1 MRPTVKYWVF
11 LLIILFAV
19 FGVILGS
26 LAAAWHQITF
36 EEQDFISHIA
46 HRLIPFPLIGATFLF
61 LIIGGL
67 VSLLFYF
74 YVVPIL
80 RLGEETKLMSAV
92 NPSHRIQPKG
102 APELVS
108 LAGIINESADAFQTL
123 QAEVK
128 EKINQARSDLQ
139 HERNLL
145 AALMSDLPT
154 GVLACNNSGQILLYN
169 QAAQKLLQK
178 PGKFIGLGR
187 SLFSILDRGPIVHAI
202 DMLHHATSRGQKSP
216 TSNFVMTVGEALIL
230 RVHMAPVFKTDES
243 EKTISGFVLAMEDL
257 SQQMENGLQREQIF
271 YGLTAALHPPIEQIK
286 QALGTLPQ
294 APTKQEAEQQGPLQ
308 DIEQAVSCLAM
319 ELQQAEQTYKQQK
332 VDIGHRENILSEHLL
347 NIVEHHLR
355 HHTGIAVTHCA
366 DKDLWLQV
374 DSYAMV
380 QCLAQLVH
388 ALHNAKNFSALT
400 LQLHRS
406 STDRALLKVAWPGC
420 IISREALDVW
430 QNRPLIR
437 DAQDRLV
444 SFGDLIQRNGGIFEL
459 SQDDDQQIDQL
470 RILLPIAE
478 TEEHFSDTAAEE
490 HRPVHYEFGLLHQ
503 VCKDDICQQSLAQLT
518 YAVFDTET
526 TGLKPSEG
534 DEILQIGAVRIV
546 NGRILYEETL
556 DQLIDPRRPVPE
568 ESIRIHGIAP
578 ELLLGQPTIDQALP
592 ELHHFTEGSVL
603 VAHNAAFDM
612 KFLKLKESSSG
623 VRFEQP
629 VLDTLLLSWFV
640 HPNQQSHQLE
650 EVANR
655 LGVPIVGRHTAL
667 GDAMVTAEV
676 LVKLIPLL
684 AAKGVHTLE
693 EAMEA
698 SMKAPFAHLD
708 IY

>member
-1 MRPTVKYWVF
+1 MRPTVKYWIF

-26 LAAAWHQITF
+26 LAAAWHQITL
-36 EEQDFISHIA
+36 EEQDFIAHIA

-80 RLGEETKLMSAV
+80 RLGEETKLISAV
-92 NPSHRIQPKG
+92 NPSYRIQPKG

-108 LAGIINESADAFQTL
+108 LAGIINESADAFETL

-128 EKINQARSDLQ
+128 EKIKQARSDLQ

-154 GVLACNNSGQILLYN
+154 GVLACNISGQVLLYN
-169 QAAQKLLQK
+169 QQAQRLLQK
-178 PGKFIGLGR
+178 PGKRIGLGR

-202 DMLHHATSRGQKSP
+202 DMLHQATNRGQKSP
-216 TSNFVMTVGEALIL
+216 TSNFVMTVGESLIL
-230 RVHMAPVFKTDES
+230 RIHMAPVFQTGDN
-243 EKTISGFVLAMEDL
+243 EKNFSGFVLAMEDL
-257 SQQMENGLQREQIF
+257 SQQIENGLQREQIF
-271 YGLTAALHPPIEQIK
+271 YGLTDALHPSLAKISRSLGLLINTPPHETEQE
-286 QALGTLPQ
+286 TL
-294 APTKQEAEQQGPLQ
+294 LQ
-308 DIEQAVSCLAM
+308 DIDRSINRM
-319 ELQQAEQTYKQQK
+319 TDTLQQAEKSYQQQG
-332 VDIGHRENILSEHLL
+332 VNIGHRENILGEHLL
-347 NIVEHHLR
+347 NIIEHHLR
-355 HHTGIAVTHCA
+355 HYAGIAVTHHA
-366 DKDLWLQV
+366 DKELWLQV

-380 QCLAQLVH
+380 QCLAQLVN
-388 ALHNAKNFSALT
+388 ALYNAENFSALT
-400 LQLHRS
+400 LELHR
-406 STDRALLKVAWPGC
+406 TNTERALFEISWPGC
-420 IISREALDVW
+420 IISSDELDLW

-437 DAQDRLV
+437 DAQDRLI
-444 SFGDLIQRNGGIFEL
+444 SFGDLIQRIGGIFDL
-459 SQDDDQQIDQL
+459 PQDNGQHINHL

-478 TEEHFSDTAAEE
+478 TEEHFRDISAEE
-490 HRPVHYEFGLLHQ
+490 HRPIHYEFGLLHQ
-503 VCKDDICQQSLAQLT
+503 VCKDDICQQPLSRLT

-526 TGLKPSEG
+526 TGLKPSQG
-534 DEILQIGAVRIV
+534 DEIIQIGAVRII

-568 ESIRIHGIAP
+568 ESVKIHGIAP
-578 ELLLGQPTIDQALP
+578 ELLLGKPTIDEALP

-612 KFLKLKESSSG
+612 KFLKIKEASSG
-623 VRFEQP
+623 VQFDQP

-650 EVANR
+650 EVASR

-676 LVKLIPLL
+676 LCKLIPLL

-693 EAMEA
+693 QAMEA

>member
-19 FGVILGS
+19 FGVIFGS
-26 LAAAWHQITF
+26 LAAAWHQITLA
-36 EEQDFISHIA
+36 EQDFIARIA

-80 RLGEETKLMSAV
+80 RLGEETKLISAV

-102 APELVS
+102 APELVN
-108 LAGIINESADAFQTL
+108 LAGIINESADAFETL

-139 HERNLL
+139 QERNLL

-154 GVLACNNSGQILLYN
+154 GVLACNASGQILLYN
-169 QAAQKLLQK
+169 QAAQKLLRQPRK
-178 PGKFIGLGR
+178 LIGLGR
-187 SLFSILDRGPIVHAI
+187 SLFSILDREPIVHAI

-216 TSNFVMTVGEALIL
+216 TSNFVMTVGESLIL
-230 RVHMAPVFKTDES
+230 RIHMAPVFKTGES
-243 EKTISGFVLAMEDL
+243 DQNISGFVLAMEDL
-257 SQQMENGLQREQIF
+257 SQQIENGLQREQIF
-271 YGLTAALHPPIEQIK
+271 YGLTTALHPPIEKIG
-286 QALGTLPQ
+286 QALKTLSQTPSTGQ
-294 APTKQEAEQQGPLQ
+294 AERQGPLQ
-308 DIEQAVSCLAM
+308 DIEQAVNCLTK
-319 ELQQAEQTYKQQK
+319 ELSQAEESYKQQM
-332 VDIGHRENILSEHLL
+332 VDIGHRENILSDHLL
-347 NIVEHHLR
+347 TIVEHHLR
-355 HHTGIAVTHCA
+355 HHAGIAVTHCA

-380 QCLAQLVH
+380 QCLAHLVN
-388 ALHNAKNFSALT
+388 ALHQAENFSALT
-400 LQLHRS
+400 LELHRTD
-406 STDRALLKVAWPGC
+406 TDRAAFDIAWPGC
-420 IISREALDVW
+420 TVSKDELDTW

-437 DAQDRLV
+437 DANDRLV
-444 SFGDLIQRNGGIFEL
+444 SFGDLIQRIGGIFDL
-459 SQDDDQQIDQL
+459 IGDKDQHIDHL

-478 TEEHFSDTAAEE
+478 TDEHFSKSSVGEYC
-490 HRPVHYEFGLLHQ
+490 PIHYEFGLLHQ
-503 VCKDDICQQSLAQLT
+503 VCKEDICQLPLSQLT

-526 TGLKPSEG
+526 TGLKPSQG
-534 DEILQIGAVRIV
+534 DEIIQIGAVRIV
-546 NGRILYEETL
+546 NGRILYDETL

-568 ESIRIHGIAP
+568 ESVQIHGISP

-592 ELHHFTEGSVL
+592 QLHQFTEGSVL

-612 KFLKLKESSSG
+612 KFLKLKEQSSG
-623 VRFEQP
+623 VRFDQP

-650 EVANR
+650 EVASR

-676 LVKLIPLL
+676 LCKLIPLL

-693 EAMEA
+693 QAMEA

>member
-1 MRPTVKYWVF
+1 MRPTVKYWIF
-11 LLIILFAV
+11 LFIILFAV

-26 LAAAWHQITF
+26 LAAAWHQITL
-36 EEQDFISHIA
+36 EEQDFIAHIA

-80 RLGEETKLMSAV
+80 RLGEETKLISAV
-92 NPSHRIQPKG
+92 NPSYRIQPKG

-108 LAGIINESADAFQTL
+108 LAGIINESADAFETL

-128 EKINQARSDLQ
+128 EKIKQARSDLQ

-154 GVLACNNSGQILLYN
+154 GVLACNVSGQVLLYN
-169 QAAQKLLQK
+169 QQAQKLLQK
-178 PGKFIGLGR
+178 PGKLIGLGR

-202 DMLHHATSRGQKSP
+202 DMLHQATNRGQKSP
-216 TSNFVMTVGEALIL
+216 TSNFVLTVGESLVL
-230 RVHMAPVFKTDES
+230 RIHMAPVYKNGDT
-243 EKTISGFVLAMEDL
+243 EKTFSGFVLAMEDL
-257 SQQMENGLQREQIF
+257 SRQIENGLQREQIF
-271 YGLTAALHPPIEQIK
+271 YGLTDTLTSPLEKIRQTLAILVKAPPHE
-286 QALGTLPQ
+286 
-294 APTKQEAEQQGPLQ
+294 TKQQTLLQ
-308 DIEQAVSCLAM
+308 DIDRSVSRM
-319 ELQQAEQTYKQQK
+319 TETLQQAEQSYKQQI
-332 VDIGHRENILSEHLL
+332 VDIGHHENILGEHLL
-347 NIVEHHLR
+347 NIIEHHLR
-355 HHTGIAVTHCA
+355 HYAGIAVTHCA
-366 DKDLWLQV
+366 DQELWLQV

-380 QCLAQLVH
+380 QCLAQLVT
-388 ALHNAKNFSALT
+388 ALHNAKNFSALA
-400 LQLHRS
+400 LKLHRTG
-406 STDRALLKVAWPGC
+406 TDRALFEIAWPGC
-420 IISREALDVW
+420 IISSDELDAW
-430 QNRPLIR
+430 QNRPLVR
-437 DAQDRLV
+437 DAQDQLI
-444 SFGDLIQRNGGIFEL
+444 SFGDLIQRIGGTFEL
-459 SQDDDQQIDQL
+459 SQSNGQL
-470 RILLPIAE
+470 VDHLSILLPIAE
-478 TEEHFSDTAAEE
+478 TEEHFSDISADE
-490 HRPVHYEFGLLHQ
+490 HRPIHYEFGLLHQ
-503 VCKDDICQQSLAQLT
+503 VCKDDICQLPLSRLT
-518 YAVFDTET
+518 YVVFDTET
-526 TGLKPSEG
+526 TGLKPSQG
-534 DEILQIGAVRIV
+534 DEIIQIGAVRIV

-568 ESIRIHGIAP
+568 ESVKIHGISP
-578 ELLLGQPTIDQALP
+578 ELLLGKPTIDEALP

-612 KFLKLKESSSG
+612 KFLKVKEASSG
-623 VRFEQP
+623 VQFDQP

-650 EVANR
+650 EVASR

-676 LVKLIPLL
+676 LCKLIPLL

-693 EAMEA
+693 QAMEA

>member
-26 LAAAWHQITF
+26 LAAAWHQITLA
-36 EEQDFISHIA
+36 EQDFIARIA

-80 RLGEETKLMSAV
+80 RLGEETKLISAV
-92 NPSHRIQPKG
+92 NPSHRIKPKG
-102 APELVS
+102 APELVN
-108 LAGIINESADAFQTL
+108 LAGIINESADAFETL

-154 GVLACNNSGQILLYN
+154 GVLACNVSGQILLYN

-178 PGKFIGLGR
+178 PRKLIGLGR
-187 SLFSILDRGPIVHAI
+187 SLFSVLERGPIVHAI
-202 DMLHHATSRGQKSP
+202 DMLHEATNRGQKSP
-216 TSNFVMTVGEALIL
+216 TSNFVMTVGESHVL
-230 RVHMAPVFKTDES
+230 RIHMAPVFKNGDS
-243 EKTISGFVLAMEDL
+243 EKSVSGFVLAMEDL
-257 SQQMENGLQREQIF
+257 SQQMQNGLEREQIF
-271 YGLTAALHPPIEQIK
+271 YGLTAALHSPLEQLS
-286 QALGTLPQ
+286 QALETLAQSPTLQETEHQ
-294 APTKQEAEQQGPLQ
+294 ASLQ
-308 DIEQAVSCLAM
+308 SIDRAIGSLTEK
-319 ELQQAEQTYKQQK
+319 LQQAEQSYKQQV
-332 VDIGHRENILSEHLL
+332 VDIGHRENILGEHLL
-347 NIVEHHLR
+347 NIIEHHLR
-355 HHTGIAVTHCA
+355 HFSGISVTHCA

-380 QCLAQLVH
+380 QCLAQLVNALLH
-388 ALHNAKNFSALT
+388 AENFAALT
-400 LQLHRS
+400 IELHRTS
-406 STDRALLKVAWPGC
+406 ADRAMFEIAWPGC
-420 IISREALDVW
+420 TVSKEELDGW

-444 SFGDLIQRNGGIFEL
+444 SFGDLIQRIGGIFDL
-459 SQDDDQQIDQL
+459 TQNKDQQINQL

-478 TEEHFSDTAAEE
+478 TDEHFSESSVGE
-490 HRPVHYEFGLLHQ
+490 YCPIHYEFGLLHQ

-526 TGLKPSEG
+526 TGLKPSQG
-534 DEILQIGAVRIV
+534 DEIIQIGAVRIV

-568 ESIRIHGIAP
+568 ESIEIHGIAP

-592 ELHHFTEGSVL
+592 QLHQFTEGSVL

-612 KFLKLKESSSG
+612 KFLKLKEQSSG
-623 VRFEQP
+623 VHFNQP
-629 VLDTLLLSWFV
+629 VLDTLLLSWVV

-650 EVANR
+650 EVARR

-676 LVKLIPLL
+676 LCKLIPLL

-693 EAMEA
+693 QAMEA

>member
-1 MRPTVKYWVF
+1 MRPTVKYWLF
-11 LLIILFAV
+11 LLVILFAV

-26 LAAAWHQITF
+26 LAAAWHQITP
-36 EEQDFISHIA
+36 EEQEFISHIA

-61 LIIGGL
+61 LIMGGL

-80 RLGEETKLMSAV
+80 RLGEETKLISAV

-108 LAGIINESADAFQTL
+108 LAGIINESADAFETL

-128 EKINQARSDLQ
+128 EKIKQARSDLQ

-154 GVLACNNSGQILLYN
+154 GVLACNVSGQVILYN
-169 QAAQKLLQK
+169 QQAQKLLQK
-178 PGKFIGLGR
+178 PGKLIGLGR

-202 DMLHHATSRGQKSP
+202 DILHQAANRGQKAP
-216 TSNFVMTVGEALIL
+216 AANFVMTVGEAFVL
-230 RVHMAPVFKTDES
+230 RIHMTPVFKTGDRD
-243 EKTISGFVLAMEDL
+243 KTFSGFVLAMEDL
-257 SQQMENGLQREQIF
+257 SQQIENGLQREQIF
-271 YGLTAALHPPIEQIK
+271 YGLTAALHPPIEKINQ
-286 QALGTLPQ
+286 TLENLVK
-294 APTKQEAEQQGPLQ
+294 APPYETEQQTLLQ
-308 DIEQAVSCLAM
+308 DINRAVSQM
-319 ELQQAEQTYKQQK
+319 TNTLQQTEQSYKQK
-332 VDIGHRENILSEHLL
+332 LVDIGCRENILGEHLL
-347 NIVEHHLR
+347 NIIEYHLR
-355 HHTGIAVTHCA
+355 HYAGISVTHCA
-366 DKDLWLQV
+366 DQELWLQV

-380 QCLAQLVH
+380 QCLAQLVN
-388 ALHNAKNFSALT
+388 ALHNAENFSALT
-400 LQLHRS
+400 LELHRN
-406 STDRALLKVAWPGC
+406 STDRALFEITWPGC
-420 IISREALDVW
+420 IISSDELDAW
-430 QNRPLIR
+430 KNRPLIGG
-437 DAQDRLV
+437 APNHPI
-444 SFGDLIQRNGGIFEL
+444 SFGDLIQRIGGIFDP
-459 SQDDDQQIDQL
+459 SQVNSQHIDHL

-478 TEEHFSDTAAEE
+478 TEDPFSDISVDE
-490 HRPVHYEFGLLHQ
+490 HRPIHYEFGLLHQ
-503 VCKDDICQQSLAQLT
+503 VCKDDVCQQPLALLT
-518 YAVFDTET
+518 FAVFDTET
-526 TGLKPSEG
+526 TGLKPSDG

-578 ELLLGQPTIDQALP
+578 ELLLGKPTIDQVLP

-612 KFLKLKESSSG
+612 KFLKLKEASSG
-623 VRFEQP
+623 VRFDQP

-650 EVANR
+650 EVASR

-676 LVKLIPLL
+676 LCKLIPLL
-684 AAKGVHTLE
+684 AAKGVYTLQ
-693 EAMEA
+693 EAMDA

>member
-1 MRPTVKYWVF
+1 MRPTVKYWIF
-11 LLIILFAV
+11 LFIILFAV

-36 EEQDFISHIA
+36 AEQDFIAHIA

-74 YVVPIL
+74 YIVPIL
-80 RLGEETKLMSAV
+80 RLGEETKLISAV
-92 NPSHRIQPKG
+92 NPSHRVQAKG
-102 APELVS
+102 APELVN
-108 LAGIINESADAFQTL
+108 LASIINESADAFETL

-145 AALMSDLPT
+145 AALMSDLPI
-154 GVLACNNSGQILLYN
+154 GVLACNVSGQVMLYN
-169 QAAQKLLQK
+169 QQAQKLLQK
-178 PGKFIGLGR
+178 PGKLIGLGR

-202 DMLHHATSRGQKSP
+202 DMLHQATNRGQKSP
-216 TSNFVMTVGEALIL
+216 TSNFVMTVGESLIL
-230 RVHMAPVFKTDES
+230 RIHMAPVFKNGDS
-243 EKTISGFVLAMEDL
+243 EKALSGFVLAMEDL
-257 SQQMENGLQREQIF
+257 SLQMENGLQREQIF
-271 YGLTAALHPPIEQIK
+271 YGLTTALHPPLEHISR
-286 QALGTLPQ
+286 ALETLAQTTPSQ
-294 APTKQEAEQQGPLQ
+294 DTEQQIPLQ
-308 DIEQAVSCLAM
+308 GIDQAVSRLAK
-319 ELQQAEQTYKQQK
+319 ELQQAEQSYKQQM
-332 VDIGHRENILSEHLL
+332 VDIGHRENILGEHLL

-355 HHTGIAVTHCA
+355 HHADIAVTHSA
-366 DKDLWLQV
+366 DKELWLQV

-380 QCLAQLVH
+380 QCLAQLVN
-388 ALHNAKNFSALT
+388 ALRNAANFSALT
-400 LQLHRS
+400 LQVHRT
-406 STDRALLKVAWPGC
+406 STDRARLEIAWPGC
-420 IISREALDVW
+420 TISGEELDVW
-430 QNRPLIR
+430 KNRPLIR

-444 SFGDLIQRNGGIFEL
+444 SFGDLIQRIGGVLEL
-459 SQDDDQQIDQL
+459 SQDKNQQIDQL
-470 RILLPIAE
+470 HILLPIAE
-478 TEEHFSDTAAEE
+478 TEEHFYDTSADE
-490 HRPVHYEFGLLHQ
+490 HRPIHYEFGLLHQ
-503 VCKDDICQQSLAQLT
+503 VCKDDICQQPLAQLT
-518 YAVFDTET
+518 YAAFDTET
-526 TGLKPSEG
+526 TGLKPSQG
-534 DEILQIGAVRIV
+534 DEIIQIGAVRIV

-612 KFLKLKESSSG
+612 KFLKLKEASSG
-623 VRFEQP
+623 VRFDQP

-650 EVANR
+650 EVASR
-655 LGVPIVGRHTAL
+655 LGVAIVGRHTAL

-676 LVKLIPLL
+676 LCKLIPLL
-684 AAKGVHTLE
+684 AAKGVHTLQ

>member
-1 MRPTVKYWVF
+1 MRPTVKYWIF
-11 LLIILFAV
+11 LFIILVAV

-26 LAAAWHQITF
+26 LAAAWHQITL
-36 EEQDFISHIA
+36 EEQDFIAHIA

-80 RLGEETKLMSAV
+80 RLGEETKLISAV

-108 LAGIINESADAFQTL
+108 LAGIINESADAFETL

-128 EKINQARSDLQ
+128 QKINQARSDLQ

-145 AALMSDLPT
+145 AALMSELPT
-154 GVLACNNSGQILLYN
+154 GVLACNASGQVLLYN
-169 QAAQKLLQK
+169 QQAQKLLQT
-178 PGKFIGLGR
+178 PGKLIGLGR

-202 DMLHHATSRGQKSP
+202 DMLHQATNRGQKSP
-216 TSNFVMTVGEALIL
+216 TSSLVMTVGESQIL
-230 RVHMAPVFKTDES
+230 RIHMAPVFKNADS
-243 EKTISGFVLAMEDL
+243 ENTISGFVLAMEDL

-271 YGLTAALHPPIEQIK
+271 HGLTTALHPPLEQISLALK
-286 QALGTLPQ
+286 TLAQAAPPQ
-294 APTKQEAEQQGPLQ
+294 DTEQQTSLQ
-308 DIEQAVSCLAM
+308 HIDQAINRLTK
-319 ELQQAEQTYKQQK
+319 ELQQAEQSYKQQA
-332 VDIGHRENILSEHLL
+332 VHIGHRENILGEHLL
-347 NIVEHHLR
+347 NIIEHHLR
-355 HHTGIAVTHCA
+355 QYSGIAVTHSV
-366 DKDLWLQV
+366 DKELWLQV

-380 QCLAQLVH
+380 QCLAQLVN
-388 ALHNAKNFSALT
+388 ALHKAENFSALT
-400 LQLHRS
+400 LELHRAS
-406 STDRALLKVAWPGC
+406 NDRARFEIAWPGC
-420 IISREALDVW
+420 IISSDELDGW

-444 SFGDLIQRNGGIFEL
+444 SFGDLIQRIGGIFDL
-459 SQDDDQQIDQL
+459 SLDNGQHIEYL
-470 RILLPIAE
+470 HILLPIAE
-478 TEEHFSDTAAEE
+478 TEEHFSATSDKEN
-490 HRPVHYEFGLLHQ
+490 RPIHYEFGLLHQ
-503 VCKDDICQQSLAQLT
+503 VCKDDICQQPLSQLT
-518 YAVFDTET
+518 YAAFDTET
-526 TGLKPSEG
+526 TGLKPSQG
-534 DEILQIGAVRIV
+534 DEIIQIGAVRIV

-568 ESIRIHGIAP
+568 ESIKIHGIAP
-578 ELLLGQPTIDQALP
+578 ELLLGKPTIDQALP
-592 ELHHFTEGSVL
+592 ELHNFAEGSVL

-612 KFLKLKESSSG
+612 KFLKLKEASSG
-623 VRFEQP
+623 VCFDQP

-650 EVANR
+650 EIASR

-676 LVKLIPLL
+676 MCKLIPLL
-684 AAKGVHTLE
+684 AAKGVHTLAQ
-693 EAMEA
+693 AMEA
-698 SMKAPFAHLD
+698 STKAPFAHLD

>member
-1 MRPTVKYWVF
+1 MRPTVKYWLF

-26 LAAAWHQITF
+26 LAAAWYQITL

-61 LIIGGL
+61 LIMGGL

-80 RLGEETKLMSAV
+80 RLGEETKLISAV

-108 LAGIINESADAFQTL
+108 LAGIINESADAFETL

-154 GVLACNNSGQILLYN
+154 GVLACNVSGQVLLYN
-169 QAAQKLLQK
+169 QQAQKLLQR
-178 PGKFIGLGR
+178 PGKLIGLGR

-202 DMLHHATSRGQKSP
+202 DMLHQASSRGQKSP
-216 TSNFVMTVGEALIL
+216 TSNFVMTVGESLIL
-230 RVHMAPVFKTDES
+230 RIHMAPVFKTGDREN
-243 EKTISGFVLAMEDL
+243 TFSGFVLAMEDL

-271 YGLTAALHPPIEQIK
+271 YGLTAALHPPLEQIS
-286 QALGTLPQ
+286 QALKILAQ
-294 APTKQEAEQQGPLQ
+294 APPLQ
-308 DIEQAVSCLAM
+308 ETQQQTSLLDIDRAAKRLAE
-319 ELQQAEQTYKQQK
+319 ELQQAELSYKQQI
-332 VDIGHRENILSEHLL
+332 VDIGHRENILGEQLL
-347 NIVEHHLR
+347 TIVEYHLR
-355 HHTGIAVTHCA
+355 HHEGITITHCA
-366 DKDLWLQV
+366 DEELWLQL

-380 QCLAQLVH
+380 QGLAQLVH
-388 ALHNAKNFSALT
+388 ALHNAQNFSALT
-400 LQLHRS
+400 LQLNRTD
-406 STDRALLKVAWPGC
+406 TDRAVLEVTWPEC
-420 IISREALDVW
+420 IISRDELDAW
-430 QNRPLIR
+430 QKRPLIR
-437 DAQDRLV
+437 DVQGRLV
-444 SFGDLIQRNGGIFEL
+444 SFGDLIQRIGGILEL
-459 SQDDDQQIDQL
+459 SQSNNQQIDQL

-478 TEEHFSDTAAEE
+478 TEEHFIETIADD
-490 HRPVHYEFGLLHQ
+490 HRPIHYEFGLLNQ
-503 VCKDDICQQSLAQLT
+503 VCKDDICQQPLSQLT

-526 TGLKPSEG
+526 TGLKPSQG
-534 DEILQIGAVRIV
+534 DEIIQIGAVRIV

-568 ESIRIHGIAP
+568 ESIRIHGISP
-578 ELLLGQPTIDQALP
+578 ELLLGKPTIDQALP
-592 ELHHFTEGSVL
+592 QLHHFTEGSVM

-612 KFLKLKESSSG
+612 KFLKLKETSSG
-623 VRFEQP
+623 VYFDQP

-655 LGVPIVGRHTAL
+655 LGVTIIGRHTAL

-676 LVKLIPLL
+676 LCKLIPLL
-684 AAKGVHTLE
+684 AAKGVHTLQ